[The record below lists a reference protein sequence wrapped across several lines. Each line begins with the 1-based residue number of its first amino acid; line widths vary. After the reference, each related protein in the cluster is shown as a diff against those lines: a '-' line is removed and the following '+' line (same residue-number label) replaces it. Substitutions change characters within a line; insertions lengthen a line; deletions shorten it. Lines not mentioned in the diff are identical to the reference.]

1 MLIIILWSQDCASA
15 VRLDRRS
22 SKQKQVFFRWVDLK
36 IYLPPTHSN
45 AEYSSITSSHTPPVP
60 SSTLVIDSASYALL
74 MALSQHE
81 HAGGS
86 LPTQLHSIAAAAA
99 DNTRIEE
106 DGDMPAP
113 LPMHDSYASPF
124 LLSIHDVETLAQ
136 SDGFE
141 ILREHL
147 AAHYSYNLCDHHT
160 PAHLENIGRWLMV
173 RDVLHALLVPVV
185 ELFDKACSV
194 ASQATHASKL
204 EDLEYAFHGQARSA
218 FVWLQCFLSA
228 EKERDW
234 CYTRG
239 CPACVVE
246 HSLDSEFSIRLLYAA
261 CLLSDV
267 HYPFTIEGPTLPSFM
282 FFLGSL
288 ERALAEDHLWGDDFY
303 ELMQPKAAATRNGI
317 EDLIHQC
324 LEIDVMLSQPS
335 SPSTDPSTPATSVP
349 ASPVLAPLGGTPMTK
364 VKRSKMARR
373 QMKLQVEEEQW
384 MEEMMK
390 KCDELS
396 LDSGSGVRPKS
407 TQSLDA
413 VLKAEPDVSVKEL
426 SAGD

>member
-1 MLIIILWSQDCASA
+1 
-15 VRLDRRS
+15 
-22 SKQKQVFFRWVDLK
+22 
-36 IYLPPTHSN
+36 
-45 AEYSSITSSHTPPVP
+45 
-60 SSTLVIDSASYALL
+60 
-74 MALSQHE
+74 MALSRHE

-86 LPTQLHSIAAAAA
+86 LPTQLHSIAAATAAAAAA
-99 DNTRIEE
+99 DNTRTEE

-147 AAHYSYNLCDHHT
+147 AAHYSYKLCDHHT

-303 ELMQPKAAATRNGI
+303 ELMQPKAVATRNGI

-396 LDSGSGVRPKS
+396 LDSESGVRPKS

-426 SAGD
+426 SAVSYKHATANRNCLQPWQLSTKLHEEVLPQLHACSIYPKLQAGTGDQRNEQGPGWWKRDDQDL

>member
-1 MLIIILWSQDCASA
+1 
-15 VRLDRRS
+15 
-22 SKQKQVFFRWVDLK
+22 
-36 IYLPPTHSN
+36 
-45 AEYSSITSSHTPPVP
+45 
-60 SSTLVIDSASYALL
+60 
-74 MALSQHE
+74 MALSRHE

-86 LPTQLHSIAAAAA
+86 LPTQLHSIAAATAAAAAA
-99 DNTRIEE
+99 DNTRTEE

-147 AAHYSYNLCDHHT
+147 AAHYSYKLCDHHT

-303 ELMQPKAAATRNGI
+303 ELMQPKAVATRNGI

-396 LDSGSGVRPKS
+396 LDSESGVRPKS

-426 SAGD
+426 SAGE